1 MASKLPERQG
11 QAWSSKED
19 GELKVAFLAGETTR
33 TLAVTHQRTSGAI
46 RSRLK
51 KLGLISEEGSAQE
64 RDVTTGSAL
73 DRIAAR
79 VPGMNA
85 QERQN
90 LRANCKRM
98 LNQGSDEQKETAR
111 RILAL
116 LSSAPPAT
124 EETPRRA
131 DNRGQHVARG
141 RGSEGSRRPSSRA
154 DFVPDKSYESLP
166 GVKDVLLAVDRRDPA
181 VLVLGR
187 AGTGKTTLIRYL
199 RQRPGG
205 DAQAIV
211 APTGIAAQNATAQT
225 IHSFFH
231 LPPAV
236 LNSAQLPDGKYFGP
250 LYKKM
255 SRLVID
261 EISMVRADLL
271 DAIDVRLQKIRES
284 RAPFGGV
291 QVLMVGDFLQLPPV
305 VQDQDREILS
315 QLGYKT
321 PFAFSA
327 KVFRDLR
334 VTKIS
339 LDQVFRQNEQEFI
352 DILGKVRSGADLDNT
367 VRIINVRCFR
377 SHREGAVPLLLTST
391 LAAADRYNRQGL
403 EKLPGQPSIF
413 AAEAKG
419 KPEGLQIPQHLELKP
434 GCRVMATRNDSE
446 RRWINGSLGTVSK
459 ISGDDVYVM
468 FDRSDEE
475 YHVEPVKWEKI
486 RQVWNDAE
494 GRIENQIIG
503 TYEQLPLTPAWAIT
517 IHKAQGLTLDDVR
530 IDFGAGAFAPGQV
543 YVALSRVR
551 TLDGLSLT
559 RPLRTTDFRFDPL
572 LDAFLRVQM

>member
-1 MASKLPERQG
+1 MARELPDRQG
-11 QAWSSKED
+11 QAWPSKENE
-19 GELKVAFLAGETTR
+19 ELRKAFLAGEATR
-33 TLAVTHQRTSGAI
+33 ALAVQHQRTPGAI

-51 KLGLISEEGSAQE
+51 KLGLISAESNAQE
-64 RDVTTGSAL
+64 AEVTMGVAL

-79 VPGMNA
+79 IPAMSSV
-85 QERQN
+85 ERQN

-98 LNQGSDEQKETAR
+98 LSQGSDEQKSSAIH
-111 RILAL
+111 ILAL
-116 LSSAPPAT
+116 LNGTPASR
-124 EETPRRA
+124 ESGNSHSVEI
-131 DNRGQHVARG
+131 GQHPSARP
-141 RGSEGSRRPSSRA
+141 E
-154 DFVPDKSYESLP
+154 FIPDKSYEGLP
-166 GVKDVLLAVDRRDPA
+166 GVMDVLQAVDSRNPA

-225 IHSFFH
+225 IHSFFQ
-231 LPPAV
+231 LPPV
-236 LNSAQLPDGKYFGP
+236 ILNPDQLPDGKYFGP
-250 LYKKM
+250 LFKKM
-255 SRLVID
+255 TRLVID

-271 DAIDVRLQKIRES
+271 DAIDIRLQKIRENA
-284 RAPFGGV
+284 APFGGV

-305 VQDQDREILS
+305 VQDHDWDILR

-327 KVFRDLR
+327 RVFQRLP
-334 VTKIS
+334 VTKVS
-339 LDQVFRQNEQEFI
+339 LDRVFRQNEQEFI
-352 DILGKVRSGADLDNT
+352 DILGKVRSGIDLEST
-367 VRIINVRCFR
+367 VRIINERCVRP
-377 SHREGAVPLLLTST
+377 HREGALPLLLTST
-391 LAAADRYNRQGL
+391 LAAAERYNQQGL
-403 EKLPGQPSIF
+403 ERLKGDASIF

-419 KPEGLQIPQHLELKP
+419 KPDGLQIPQHLELKP
-434 GCRVMATRNDSE
+434 GARVMATRNDTE

-459 ISGDDVYVM
+459 ISGDDVYVK
-468 FDRSDEE
+468 FDRSDDE

-486 RQVWNDAE
+486 RQVWNNVE
-494 GRIENQIIG
+494 GRIENQIVG

-530 IDFGAGAFAPGQV
+530 IDFGAAAFAQGQV

-551 TLDGLSLT
+551 TLAGLSLT
-559 RPLRTTDFRFDPL
+559 RPLRASDFVFNPL
-572 LDAFLRVQM
+572 LKSFLSVNV

>member
-1 MASKLPERQG
+1 MPSNLPARQG
-11 QAWSSKED
+11 QAWTSKED
-19 GELKVAFLAGETTR
+19 EELRALFLAGEATRALAETHRRTT
-33 TLAVTHQRTSGAI
+33 GAI

-51 KLGLISEEGSAQE
+51 KLGLISADGCVQE
-64 RDVTTGSAL
+64 KELSTGIDLS
-73 DRIAAR
+73 RIAAR
-79 VPGMNA
+79 IPEMNSV
-85 QERQN
+85 ERQN

-98 LNQGSDEQKETAR
+98 LSQGNDDQKESAR
-111 RILAL
+111 HILSL
-116 LSSAPPAT
+116 LNGAPPAKAGIPQPPT
-124 EETPRRA
+124 GEHRRYP
-131 DNRGQHVARG
+131 NRSAEKG
-141 RGSEGSRRPSSRA
+141 RRDRFRP
-154 DFVPDKSYESLP
+154 DFIPDKNYEGLP
-166 GVKDVLLAVDRRDPA
+166 GVKDVLQAIDRRDPA
-181 VLVLGR
+181 IIVLGR
-187 AGTGKTTLIRYL
+187 AGTGKTTLVRYL
-199 RQRPGG
+199 RQRPEG

-225 IHSFFH
+225 IHSFFQ
-231 LPPAV
+231 LPPAI
-236 LNSAQLPDGKYFGP
+236 LNSDQLPDGKYFGP

-271 DAIDVRLQKIRES
+271 DAIDARLRKIRENDS
-284 RAPFGGV
+284 PFGGV
-291 QVLMVGDFLQLPPV
+291 QLLMVGDFLQLPPV
-305 VQDQDREILS
+305 VQEHDRELLV

-327 KVFRDLR
+327 KVFRRLA

-339 LDQVFRQNEQEFI
+339 LEQVFRQNEQEFI
-352 DILGKVRSGADLDNT
+352 DILGKVRSGTDLDDT
-367 VRIINVRCFR
+367 VNNINEHCFR
-377 SHREGAVPLLLTST
+377 AHRDGAVPLLLTST
-391 LAAADRYNRQGL
+391 LAAADLYNRQGL
-403 EKLPGQPSIF
+403 EQLKGEASIF

-434 GCRVMATRNDSE
+434 GARVMATKNDPE

-459 ISGDDVYVM
+459 ISGDDVYVT
-468 FDRSDEE
+468 FDRSDDE

-486 RQVWNDAE
+486 RQVWNEAE
-494 GRIENQIIG
+494 GRIENQVIG
-503 TYEQLPLTPAWAIT
+503 TYEQLPLAPAWAIT

-559 RPLRTTDFRFDPL
+559 RPLRTSDFRFDPL
-572 LDAFLRVQM
+572 LNAFLRVQA

>member
-1 MASKLPERQG
+1 MPSKLPERQG
-11 QAWSSKED
+11 QAWASKED
-19 GELKVAFLAGETTR
+19 EDLRAAFLSGEPTR
-33 TLAVTHQRTSGAI
+33 TLAVAHQRTPGAI

-51 KLGLISEEGSAQE
+51 KLGLISEDGSAQE
-64 RDVTTGSAL
+64 KDVTAHNTI
-73 DRIAAR
+73 DRLAAR
-79 VPGMNA
+79 VPGMNSA
-85 QERQN
+85 ERQN
-90 LRANCKRM
+90 LRANCERM
-98 LNQGSDEQKETAR
+98 LKQGSDEQKKSAR
-111 RILAL
+111 HILAL
-116 LSSAPPAT
+116 LKSTPVAAENS
-124 EETPRRA
+124 PRRT
-131 DNRGQHVARG
+131 DEISQ
-141 RGSEGSRRPSSRA
+141 RGSSSRGSQGA
-154 DFVPDKSYESLP
+154 RRAASRPEFIPDKSYESLP
-166 GVKDVLLAVDRRDPA
+166 GVQEVLRAIDGRDPA

-231 LPPAV
+231 LPPAI
-236 LNSAQLPDGKYFGP
+236 LNSAQLPEGKYFGP
-250 LYKKM
+250 LYRKL

-271 DAIDVRLQKIRES
+271 DAIDVRLQTIREN

-305 VQDQDREILS
+305 VQDHDREILT

-327 KVFRDLR
+327 KVFQNLR

-352 DILGKVRSGADLDNT
+352 EILGKVRSGTDLENT
-367 VRIINVRCFR
+367 VGIINERCFR
-377 SHREGAVPLLLTST
+377 AHRDGTVPLLLTST

-403 EKLPGQPSIF
+403 EKLMGEPSIF

-434 GCRVMATRNDSE
+434 GARVMATRNDSE

-459 ISGDDVYVM
+459 ISGEEVYVR

-494 GRIENQIIG
+494 GKIENQVIG

-572 LDAFLRVQM
+572 LYAFLRVQI

>member
-1 MASKLPERQG
+1 MS
-11 QAWSSKED
+11 
-19 GELKVAFLAGETTR
+19 
-33 TLAVTHQRTSGAI
+33 TSI
-46 RSRLK
+46 DLS
-51 KLGLISEEGSAQE
+51 
-64 RDVTTGSAL
+64 
-73 DRIAAR
+73 RIAAR
-79 VPGMNA
+79 IPEMNTV
-85 QERQN
+85 ERQN

-98 LNQGSDEQKETAR
+98 LNQGSDEQKRSAR
-111 RILAL
+111 QILAL
-116 LSSAPPAT
+116 LNGAPSAKADSPPPASV
-124 EETPRRA
+124 EQRRYS
-131 DNRGQHVARG
+131 NRSAENG
-141 RGSEGSRRPSSRA
+141 RRDWSRP
-154 DFVPDKSYESLP
+154 DFTPDKSYEGLP
-166 GVKDVLLAVDRRDPA
+166 GVKDVLQAIDRRDPA
-181 VLVLGR
+181 VIVLGR

-199 RQRPGG
+199 KQRPGG

-225 IHSFFH
+225 IHSFFQ

-236 LNSAQLPDGKYFGP
+236 LNSTQLPDGRYFGP

-271 DAIDVRLQKIRES
+271 DAIDIRLQTIRENS
-284 RAPFGGV
+284 APFGGV
-291 QVLMVGDFLQLPPV
+291 QILMVGDFLQLPPV
-305 VQDQDREILS
+305 VQDHDRELLS

-327 KVFRDLR
+327 KVFKQLR
-334 VTKIS
+334 VTKV
-339 LDQVFRQNEQEFI
+339 LLEQVFRQSEQEFI
-352 DILGKVRSGADLDNT
+352 DILGKVRSGTDLEGT
-367 VRIINVRCFR
+367 VRAINEQCFR
-377 SHREGAVPLLLTST
+377 AHREGVVPLLLTST
-391 LAAADRYNRQGL
+391 LAAAERYNRQGL
-403 EKLPGQPSIF
+403 ESLKGEVSIF

-434 GCRVMATRNDSE
+434 GARVMATRNDSE
-446 RRWINGSLGTVSK
+446 RRWINGSLGTVTK
-459 ISGDDVYVM
+459 ISSEDVYVA
-468 FDRSDEE
+468 FDRSDDE

-494 GRIENQIIG
+494 GRIENQVIG
-503 TYEQLPLTPAWAIT
+503 TYEQLPLTPAWAVT

-559 RPLRTTDFRFDPL
+559 RPLRTADFRFDPL
-572 LDAFLRVQM
+572 LNAFLRVQT